1 MTTASFEEALRR
13 AKKPIIC
20 RVQEDRALMDMR
32 TVQPGE
38 AELIAAEVTEILGA
52 K

>member
-1 MTTASFEEALRR
+1 LRR
-13 AKKPIIC
+13 RSGVRKG

-38 AELIAAEVTEILGA
+38 TELIAAEVAGILGV